1 MFGLVG
7 RARGFFDRLDFFFFL
22 KLKNNLPRTSMGQ
35 QLSESWEAGGPQG
48 RQGKADPGSQACL
61 PPQPGSRAV
70 GRTRGSPSPGDK
82 NGLRSGRDVGLWK
95 GSARG
100 GGGMAVGNWR
110 PALMRHYWGRSSWS
124 WGADM
129 GPWAAWGDWT
139 GAVRPYCCTV
149 IRKFCIF

>member
-100 GGGMAVGNWR
+100 GGAWQ
-110 PALMRHYWGRSSWS
+110 WGTGDRLWCGITEA
-124 WGADM
+124 GAH
-129 GPWAAWGDWT
+129 GPGGLTWVPGQHGGT
-139 GAVRPYCCTV
+139 GQGQSGPTV
-149 IRKFCIF
+149 AQL